1 MARVVVDAG
10 HGGAD
15 SGAVGNGI
23 IEKDLTLKI
32 SNYIYDRLKDL
43 GVDVKMTRTTDE
55 TLTPQERVNRVLNAF
70 GNSSDVLLISNHI
83 NAGGGDGAEVIYALR
98 NNDTLSKLVLQELSN
113 EGQNI
118 RKAYQ
123 RRLPSNPSKDY
134 YFMQR
139 NTGDTESITIE
150 YGFLD
155 SKGDDVNQL
164 KNNWQN
170 YAEAVVRAII
180 EYLNLSYVPVGEGS
194 YYTVKSGDTLWSIA
208 KKFNTTVSDI
218 KSTNGLTSSTLRLG
232 QVLKIPVK
240 EIEIPKSNVYVVKS
254 GDSLYKI
261 AQNYDTTV
269 NEIMRINGLTN
280 TTLSIGQRLEIPMN
294 NDASSTYIVKNGDT
308 LYKIAQTYNTTV
320 DELKRLNN
328 LISNVLSIGQVL
340 NLPSSNVE
348 SLTYTVKSG
357 DSLYKIAQTYNT
369 TVDELKRLNNLT
381 SNLLSIGQVLRLK

>member
-1 MARVVVDAG
+1 MAKVVIDAG
-10 HGGAD
+10 HGGID
-15 SGAVGNGI
+15 SGATGNGI

-32 SNYIYDRLKDL
+32 SQYIYDRLKDL

-55 TLTPQERVNRVLNAF
+55 TLTPTERVNRVLNAF
-70 GNSSDVLLISNHI
+70 GNSSDVLVISNHI

-98 NNDTLSKLVLQELSN
+98 NNDTLSNLILQELSN

-139 NTGDTESITIE
+139 NTGNTESITVE

-164 KNNWQN
+164 KNNWRN
-170 YAEAVVRAII
+170 YAEAVVRAIV
-180 EYLNLSYVPVGEGS
+180 EYLNLSHVPIEEGG

-208 KKFNTTVSDI
+208 KKYGVSVSDL
-218 KSTNGLTSSTLRLG
+218 KNANGLTSSTLRLG
-232 QVLKIPVK
+232 QVLIIPVS
-240 EIEIPKSNVYVVKS
+240 IEEPPKDNVYIVKK

-269 NEIMRINGLTN
+269 SDIIKLNNLTN
-280 TTLSIGQRLEIPMN
+280 TTLIIGQTLQIPN
-294 NDASSTYIVKNGDT
+294 SVINQNTYVVKSGDT
-308 LYKIAQTYNTTV
+308 LYKIAQEN
-320 DELKRLNN
+320 
-328 LISNVLSIGQVL
+328 
-340 NLPSSNVE
+340 
-348 SLTYTVKSG
+348 
-357 DSLYKIAQTYNT
+357 NT

-381 SNLLSIGQVLRLK
+381 SNTLSIGEELILPSTTPSTYTVKSGDTLYKIAQENNTTVDELKKLNNLTSNILSIGQVLKLK